1 MPLSLLREVH
11 HSGQKLARDSK
22 DYSCS
27 RTSEPYSLRSY
38 RASRYLGLSIDQ
50 LDFPRFLKGVC
61 FHRRSCDAKNC
72 IHNDFTF
79 DFSFVNFLGD
89 YVLIANEAGDSYVV
103 QLSVH
108 LDLRECS
115 VESNGLLGL
124 GEKKC
129 CA

>member
-1 MPLSLLREVH
+1 MIAGKKLVQSTAEFSAEREGH
-11 HSGQKLARDSK
+11 RDVFAG
-22 DYSCS
+22 S
-27 RTSEPYSLRSY
+27 RF
-38 RASRYLGLSIDQ
+38 SIDQ
-50 LDFPRFLKGVC
+50 LDFTRFLKGVC
-61 FHRRSCDAKNC
+61 LRCRSCDAKNC
-72 IHNDFTF
+72 IHSNFTL

-115 VESNGLLGL
+115 IEIDGLLGL